1 NERKKP
7 MKYKLNRKLIPIFD
21 ESQIE
26 SNEILVEIMTL
37 GEFDEKY
44 KGNYHHELLMDSMEH
59 IQFSK
64 VEILRSCTIGTILVP
79 DKQNLL
85 EKEFG
90 FGFYIHKR
98 HLIFIDDTKRLQKIA
113 ARLPE
118 IKAYDTTL
126 EARFFIEIIEFLI
139 NDDVLYLQR
148 YEDMLVDVEEELME
162 HEIDDFHTDILRYRR
177 EIMTLNSY
185 YQQMTEALQMMSENK
200 NGLFNAEDIR
210 LLKVVANRAD
220 RLFDNTKMLREYTGQ
235 LREMYQAQIDI
246 EQNKTMR
253 ILTVVTTIFMP
264 LTLIAGWYGMNF
276 QYMPELASKY
286 GYIGVIAFSVL
297 IIVIEIMFFKWKKWF
312 D

>member
-1 NERKKP
+1 
-7 MKYKLNRKLIPIFD
+7 MKYKLNRKLIPIID
-21 ESQIE
+21 EGQLE
-26 SNEILVEIMTL
+26 DGEILVEIMTL

-44 KGNYHHELLMDSMEH
+44 KGTYHHELLMDSMEH
-59 IQFSK
+59 IQYTK
-64 VEILRSCTIGTILVP
+64 VEVLRSCTIGTVLIP
-79 DKQNLL
+79 DKQDLL

-90 FGFYIHKR
+90 FGFYIHKK
-98 HLIFIDDTKRLQKIA
+98 HLVFIDDTKRLRKIA

-148 YEDMLVDVEEELME
+148 YEDMLVDVEEELLE
-162 HEIDDFHTDILRYRR
+162 HDIEDFHTDMLRYRR

-200 NGLFNAEDIR
+200 NGLFNSEDIR
-210 LLKVVANRAD
+210 LLRVVANRAD
-220 RLFDNTKMLREYTGQ
+220 RLFDNTKVLREYTGQ
-235 LREMYQAQIDI
+235 LREMYQSQIDI
-246 EQNKTMR
+246 MQNKTMR

-276 QYMPELASKY
+276 QYMPELHSRY
-286 GYIGVIAFSVL
+286 GYIGVIVFSILVVAGE
-297 IIVIEIMFFKWKKWF
+297 IIFFKWKKWF
-312 D
+312 E

>member
-1 NERKKP
+1 

-26 SNEILVEIMTL
+26 SSEILVEIMTL

-59 IQFSK
+59 IQYSK

-79 DKQNLL
+79 DKQDLL

-98 HLIFIDDTKRLQKIA
+98 HVIFIDDTKRLQKIA

-148 YEDMLVDVEEELME
+148 YEDMLVDVEEELLE
-162 HEIDDFHTDILRYRR
+162 HTVDDFHTDMLRYRR

-210 LLKVVANRAD
+210 LLRVVANRAD
-220 RLFDNTKMLREYTGQ
+220 RLYDNTKMLREYTVQ
-235 LREMYQAQIDI
+235 LREMYQSQIDI

-276 QYMPELASKY
+276 EHMPELHSPY

-297 IIVIEIMFFKWKKWF
+297 VVVGEIIFFKWKKWF

>member
-1 NERKKP
+1 

-26 SNEILVEIMTL
+26 SDEILVEIMTL

-297 IIVIEIMFFKWKKWF
+297 IIVVEVLFFKRKKWF

>member
-1 NERKKP
+1 

-90 FGFYIHKR
+90 FGFYIHKK

-297 IIVIEIMFFKWKKWF
+297 VIIVEVLFFKWKKWF

>member
-1 NERKKP
+1 

-26 SNEILVEIMTL
+26 SSEIFVEIMTL

-59 IQFSK
+59 IQYSK

-79 DKQNLL
+79 DKQDLL

-98 HLIFIDDTKRLQKIA
+98 HVIFIDDTKRLQKIA

-148 YEDMLVDVEEELME
+148 YEDMLVDVEEELLE
-162 HEIDDFHTDILRYRR
+162 HTVDDFHTDMLRYRR

-210 LLKVVANRAD
+210 LLRVVANRAD
-220 RLFDNTKMLREYTGQ
+220 RLYDNTKMLREYTVQ
-235 LREMYQAQIDI
+235 LREMYQSQIDI

-276 QYMPELASKY
+276 EHMPELHSPY

-297 IIVIEIMFFKWKKWF
+297 VVVGEIIFFKWKKWF